1 MLDNLLLTSL
11 DNVVIDLGF
20 DSIDF
25 DLFAVSMFDFEQT
38 EDPVDTLLEDL
49 ESRQYN

>member
-1 MLDNLLLTSL
+1 M
-11 DNVVIDLGF
+11 DLGL

-25 DLFAVSMFDFEQT
+25 DLFAVSMFDLEQT

-49 ESRQYN
+49 DN